1 MRRAKW
7 AAAWLAGI
15 AFLASFGGEAL
26 GQELGNGRV
35 VVTPGDMV
43 SAGLGRAQAAVRDPF
58 SVTPITETAETIGEF
73 DAPTD
78 AGNVEDPADL
88 IADAIRQLTVNAIS
102 QLFAIIVNDFLT
114 SLGLPGLFPT
124 DFLAD
129 VPDLS
134 GLAQAD
140 GTDQTDGSPDG
151 EEAGEPAVPDD
162 GTSDT
167 GTSGGRGGRNGS
179 RPRG

>member
-1 MRRAKW
+1 MRRVKW
-7 AAAWLAGI
+7 AVALVAGI
-15 AFLASFGGEAL
+15 AVSASFGGEAL

-35 VVTPGDMV
+35 VITPGDMV
-43 SAGLGRAQAAVRDPF
+43 GAGLGRAQAAVRDPF
-58 SVTPITETAETIGEF
+58 AVTPITETAETIGEF
-73 DAPTD
+73 DAPD
-78 AGNVEDPADL
+78 PGIVEDPADL
-88 IADAIRQLTVNAIS
+88 IADAVRQLTVNAMS
-102 QLFAIIVNDFLT
+102 QLFAIIINDFLT
-114 SLGLPGLFPT
+114 SLGLPALFST

-134 GLAQAD
+134 SLAQAD
-140 GTDQTDGSPDG
+140 GTDQTDGSPGG

-162 GTSDT
+162 GTGDT

>member
-7 AAAWLAGI
+7 AVALVAGI
-15 AFLASFGGEAL
+15 AVSASFGGEAL

-35 VVTPGDMV
+35 VITPGDMV
-43 SAGLGRAQAAVRDPF
+43 GAGLGRAQAAVRDPF
-58 SVTPITETAETIGEF
+58 AVTPITQTAETIAAF
-73 DAPTD
+73 D
-78 AGNVEDPADL
+78 EPADPGIL
-88 IADAIRQLTVNAIS
+88 ENPENLVSDAIRQLVVNAIT
-102 QLFAIIVNDFLT
+102 QLFATIANDFLT
-114 SLGLPGLFPT
+114 SIGLPALFPT

-134 GLAQAD
+134 SLAQAD
-140 GTDQTDGSPDG
+140 GTDQTDG
-151 EEAGEPAVPDD
+151 EEAGDTEVPDD